1 MLVRGGSAIGCII
14 GQHSARRAWALLIP
28 NTTGL
33 FEIFQPIDRY
43 KPILPVMEE
52 HMKLKSVDRSISVQS
67 SNVDLGDALPA
78 HARQAILRV
87 AGKYFGRLHAAAVH
101 FTREGKTYRCT
112 VNMQMGALR
121 MRSAEAE
128 SPDIYAA
135 FDAALEKVA
144 TQLRRT
150 KRAVRD
156 EKGERPDKDIALRE
170 GMRLT
175 TGDDRE
181 TSGS

>member
-1 MLVRGGSAIGCII
+1 
-14 GQHSARRAWALLIP
+14 
-28 NTTGL
+28 
-33 FEIFQPIDRY
+33 
-43 KPILPVMEE
+43 
-52 HMKLKSVDRSISVQS
+52 MKLKSVDRSISVQS
-67 SNVDLGDALPA
+67 SNVDLGGALPA

-101 FTREGKTYRCT
+101 FSREGRTYRCT

-121 MRSAEAE
+121 MRSAEAN

-156 EKGERPDKDIALRE
+156 DKGERTDKD
-170 GMRLT
+170 T
-175 TGDDRE
+175 TLHEAASVTQGDDHDASAR
-181 TSGS
+181 

>member
-1 MLVRGGSAIGCII
+1 MGASHPEHHGPAG
-14 GQHSARRAWALLIP
+14 
-28 NTTGL
+28 
-33 FEIFQPIDRY
+33 IFQPVDRY
-43 KPILPVMEE
+43 QPILPVMEE
-52 HMKLKSVDRSISVQS
+52 RMKLKSVDRDISVQS

-87 AGKYFGRLHAAAVH
+87 AGKYFGRLHSAAVH
-101 FTREGKTYRCT
+101 FAREGQTYCCT

-156 EKGERPDKDIALRE
+156 HKGARTDKDIALHE
-170 GMRLT
+170 GMRQT
-175 TGDDRE
+175 RADERGTE
-181 TSGS
+181 ES

>member
-1 MLVRGGSAIGCII
+1 
-14 GQHSARRAWALLIP
+14 
-28 NTTGL
+28 
-33 FEIFQPIDRY
+33 
-43 KPILPVMEE
+43 MEE
-52 HMKLKSVDRSISVQS
+52 RMKLKSVDRSISVQS

-78 HARQAILRV
+78 HARQSILRV
-87 AGKYFGRLHAAAVH
+87 AGKYFGRLNAAAVH
-101 FTREGKTYRCT
+101 FTREGTTYRCT

-121 MRSAEAE
+121 MRSAEAKN
-128 SPDIYAA
+128 PDIYAA

-156 EKGERPDKDIALRE
+156 EKPERTDKDIALRE

-175 TGDDRE
+175 RADERD
-181 TSGS
+181 TSES

>member
-1 MLVRGGSAIGCII
+1 
-14 GQHSARRAWALLIP
+14 
-28 NTTGL
+28 
-33 FEIFQPIDRY
+33 
-43 KPILPVMEE
+43 
-52 HMKLKSVDRSISVQS
+52 MKLRSVDRTISVQS
-67 SNVDLGDALPA
+67 SNVDLGAALPE

-101 FTREGKTYRCT
+101 FTREGRTYRCT

-156 EKGERPDKDIALRE
+156 DKPERMDKD
-170 GMRLT
+170 T
-175 TGDDRE
+175 TLHEAASVTKGDDHDAS
-181 TSGS
+181 TP

>member
-1 MLVRGGSAIGCII
+1 
-14 GQHSARRAWALLIP
+14 
-28 NTTGL
+28 
-33 FEIFQPIDRY
+33 
-43 KPILPVMEE
+43 
-52 HMKLKSVDRSISVQS
+52 MKLTSVDRSISVQS
-67 SNVDLGDALPA
+67 SNVDLGAALPT

-101 FTREGKTYRCT
+101 FTREGQTYRCT

-121 MRSAEAE
+121 MRSAEAKK
-128 SPDIYAA
+128 SDIY
-135 FDAALEKVA
+135 AALEKVA

-156 EKGERPDKDIALRE
+156 EKGERTDKDIALRE

-175 TGDDRE
+175 QVDDDDTRN
-181 TSGS
+181 S